1 MIKLLIIEDQ
11 PELLETLKVALA
23 GEYAVSGALTAE
35 AGLTCALEI
44 QPQVVLV
51 DYVLPAMN
59 GLELAANLRRL
70 EQSSNGGRG
79 RVRPRIIMFSAQM
92 DEQLA
97 AKALQAGVDQCL
109 AKPFDLNS
117 LKAAIKA
124 DNV

>member
-11 PELLETLKVALA
+11 PELLETLEIALA
-23 GEYAVSGALTAE
+23 GEYAVTGALTAE

-51 DYVLPAMN
+51 DYALPAMN

-70 EQSSNGGRG
+70 DQSANGGKG

-97 AKALQAGVDQCL
+97 AIALQAGVDQCL
-109 AKPFDLNS
+109 AKPFDLNA
-117 LKAAIKA
+117 LKAAIGG
-124 DNV
+124 